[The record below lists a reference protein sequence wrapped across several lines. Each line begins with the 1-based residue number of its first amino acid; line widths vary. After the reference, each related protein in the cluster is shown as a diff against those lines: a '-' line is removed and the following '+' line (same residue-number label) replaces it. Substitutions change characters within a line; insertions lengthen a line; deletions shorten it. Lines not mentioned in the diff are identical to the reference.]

1 MAFWQINKGRHQKV
15 MAVICD
21 GIGGLSQGEQASSYV
36 VRQMANWFMSGGY
49 RQKGKFLIKALQQFV
64 FQMDEE
70 LKCYGQENE
79 IRLGT
84 TATIVLLDKYRL
96 FWFHCGDCRLYLFRG
111 KKVKIITRE
120 HQNEKGNLNRAI
132 GVGSWNL
139 LDSGRMRIRKTDKI
153 LLCTDG
159 LYRNLDLEELR
170 MWGGRKVWDD
180 EQAKRML
187 KQLFQKKIYKGE
199 KDNLSAI
206 YFGYVKK

>member
-1 MAFWQINKGRHQKV
+1 

-36 VRQMANWFMSGGY
+36 VRQLANWFMSVGY

-70 LKCYGQENE
+70 LKSYGQENG

-84 TATIVLLDKYRL
+84 TATIVLLDRYQL

-111 KKVKIITRE
+111 KKIRKITKE
-120 HQNEKGNLNRAI
+120 HQDEKGNLNRAI
-132 GVGSWNL
+132 GVGSWKL
-139 LDSGRMRIRKTDKI
+139 LDNGKMKIRKTDKFI
-153 LLCTDG
+153 LCTDG

-170 MWGGRKVWDD
+170 MWGGRNVEDD

-199 KDNLSAI
+199 QDNLSAI

>member
-1 MAFWQINKGRHQKV
+1 

-21 GIGGLSQGEQASSYV
+21 GIGGLPGGEQASSYV

-49 RQKGKFLIKALQQFV
+49 RHKRKRQIKMLQQLL

-70 LKCYGQENE
+70 LKSYGREKE

-84 TATIVLLDKYRL
+84 TVTIVLLDRCYL
-96 FWFHCGDCRLYLFRG
+96 SWFHCGDCRLYLFRG
-111 KKVKIITRE
+111 RKVKKITKE

-132 GVGSWNL
+132 GVGNWKL
-139 LDSGRMRIRKTDKI
+139 LDTGKIRIKKKDKI
-153 LLCTDG
+153 LLCSDG
-159 LYRNLDLEELR
+159 LYRNMDLEEFR
-170 MWGGRKVWDD
+170 MWGQREVESD

-187 KQLFQKKIYKGE
+187 RQLFRKKVSKGE

-206 YFGYVKK
+206 YFGYGKR